1 MENSRDIKRI
11 VVIGAGQ
18 MGSGIAQICATN
30 GFVTDLCDVDD
41 AKSSVA
47 RARIATSLEGATR
60 KGRLTSEAASQALSN
75 IHATNLTA
83 ALDTAD
89 LVIEA
94 VTEDPTLKAALFA
107 QIDGALRTEV
117 ILASNTSSIPI
128 SSLATH
134 TRRPAQVIGM
144 HFMNPVPVMQL
155 VEIVVSEHTSAETRD
170 TICALAARLG
180 KTVVISQDRAG
191 FIVNRVLIPLLIEAC
206 LALEEG
212 VASAQDIDT
221 GVRLGLNH
229 PMGPLALADLIGLD
243 TVLAIAE
250 VMQHGLG
257 SDKYAPPKIL
267 RDLVAAGNLGR
278 KTGRG
283 FYTYEPR

>member
-1 MENSRDIKRI
+1 
-11 VVIGAGQ
+11 
-18 MGSGIAQICATN
+18 MGSGIAQVCATN
-30 GFVTDLCDVDD
+30 GFATDLCDADE
-41 AKSSVA
+41 ARAGVA
-47 RARIATSLEGATR
+47 RARIAASLETATR
-60 KGRLTSEAASQALSN
+60 KGRLTSETAAQALGR
-75 IHATNLTA
+75 IHASTLEA
-83 ALDTAD
+83 ALTHAD

-94 VTEDPTLKAALFA
+94 ITEDPKVKGSLFA
-107 QIDGALRTEV
+107 QIDAAVRPDV
-117 ILASNTSSIPI
+117 IIASNTSSIPI
-128 SSLATH
+128 ASLAAH
-134 TRRPAQVIGM
+134 TQRPTQVIGM

-155 VEIVVSEHTSAETRD
+155 VEIVVSDRTSAATRD
-170 TICALAARLG
+170 TVRALAERLG

-212 VASAQDIDT
+212 VASAEDIDT
-221 GVRLGLNH
+221 GIRLGLNH

-250 VMQHGLG
+250 VMQQGLG

-267 RDLVAAGNLGR
+267 RQLVAEGNLGR

-283 FYTYEPR
+283 FYAYDAK

>member
-1 MENSRDIKRI
+1 MDINRI
-11 VVIGAGQ
+11 AVVGAGQ
-18 MGSGIAQICATN
+18 MGSGIAHICAAN
-30 GFVTDLCDVDD
+30 GFVTDLCDVDE
-41 AKSSVA
+41 ARAGVA
-47 RARIATSLEGATR
+47 RARIANSLENATR
-60 KGRLTSEAASQALSN
+60 KGRLTPEAAAQALAR
-75 IHATNLTA
+75 IHTTTLDE
-83 ALDTAD
+83 ALAQAD

-94 VTEDPTLKAALFA
+94 VTEDPKLKASLFTR
-107 QIDGALRTEV
+107 IDGAVRPDVV
-117 ILASNTSSIPI
+117 IASNTSSIPI
-128 SSLATH
+128 ASLAAH
-134 TRRPAQVIGM
+134 TQRAAQVIGM

-155 VEIVVSEHTSAETRD
+155 VEVVVSEHTSAATRD
-170 TICALAARLG
+170 TICALAQRLG
-180 KTVVISQDRAG
+180 KTVVLSQDRAG

-250 VMQHGLG
+250 VMQQGLNN
-257 SDKYAPPKIL
+257 DKYAPPKIL

-283 FYTYEPR
+283 FYAYDVK

>member
-1 MENSRDIKRI
+1 VDNALDINRI
-11 VVIGAGQ
+11 AVVGAGQ
-18 MGSGIAQICATN
+18 MGSGIAHICAAN
-30 GFVTDLCDVDD
+30 GFVTDLCDVDE
-41 AKSSVA
+41 ARAGVA
-47 RARIATSLEGATR
+47 RARIANSLESATR
-60 KGRLTSEAASQALSN
+60 KGRLTPEAAAQALAR
-75 IHATNLTA
+75 IHTT
-83 ALDTAD
+83 ALDEALTHAD

-94 VTEDPTLKAALFA
+94 VTEDPKLKASLFTR
-107 QIDGALRTEV
+107 IDGAVRPGV
-117 ILASNTSSIPI
+117 IIASNTSSIPI
-128 SSLATH
+128 ASLAAH
-134 TRRPAQVIGM
+134 TQRPAQVIGM

-155 VEIVVSEHTSAETRD
+155 VEVVVSAHTSAATRD
-170 TICALAARLG
+170 TICALAQRLG
-180 KTVVISQDRAG
+180 KTVVLSQDRAG

-250 VMQHGLG
+250 VMQQGLG
-257 SDKYAPPKIL
+257 NDKYAPPKIL

-283 FYTYEPR
+283 FYAYDVK

>member
-1 MENSRDIKRI
+1 VDHLQDLKRI
-11 VVIGAGQ
+11 TVIGAGQ
-18 MGSGIAQICATN
+18 MGSGIAQVCATH
-30 GFVTDLCDVDD
+30 GFTTDLCDVDE
-41 AKSSVA
+41 ARAGVA
-47 RARIATSLEGATR
+47 RARIASSLENATR
-60 KGRLTSEAASQALSN
+60 KGRLSGETAAQALGR
-75 IHATNLTA
+75 IHAS
-83 ALDTAD
+83 ALDEALGNAD

-94 VTEDPTLKAALFA
+94 VTEDPKLKGELFA
-107 QIDGALRTEV
+107 RLDAGARDNV

-128 SSLATH
+128 ASLAAH
-134 TRRPAQVIGM
+134 TQRPSQVIGM

-155 VEIVVSEHTSAETRD
+155 VEIVVAEQTSEHTRD
-170 TICALAARLG
+170 TVRALAERLG
-180 KTVVISQDRAG
+180 KTVVISRDRAG
-191 FIVNRVLIPLLIEAC
+191 FIVNRVLIPLLNEAC

-212 VASAQDIDT
+212 VASADDIDT
-221 GVRLGLNH
+221 GIRLGLNH

-250 VMQHGLG
+250 VMQQGLG

-283 FYTYEPR
+283 FYKYDAK

>member
-1 MENSRDIKRI
+1 
-11 VVIGAGQ
+11 
-18 MGSGIAQICATN
+18 MGSGIAQICAAN

-47 RARIATSLEGATR
+47 RARIATSLEVATR

-83 ALDTAD
+83 ALVTAD

-94 VTEDPTLKAALFA
+94 VTEDPKLKAALFA
-107 QIDGALRTEV
+107 QIDGALRAEV
-117 ILASNTSSIPI
+117 IIASNTSSIPI
-128 SSLATH
+128 SSLAAH

-155 VEIVVSEHTSAETRD
+155 VEIVVAEHTSEQTRD
-170 TICALAARLG
+170 TICALATQLG

-283 FYTYEPR
+283 FYSYVA